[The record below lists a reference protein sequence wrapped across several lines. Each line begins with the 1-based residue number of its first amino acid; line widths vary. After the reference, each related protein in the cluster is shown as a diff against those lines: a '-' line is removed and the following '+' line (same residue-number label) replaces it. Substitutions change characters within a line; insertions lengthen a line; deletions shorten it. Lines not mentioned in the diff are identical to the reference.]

1 MKKLV
6 KKPVFKK
13 NQMIITALAGMI
25 AIAGYLNYAGT
36 DVNPS
41 LLSVDSEAV
50 EDVAETD
57 LAQDI
62 SAEDTYALTEVRIL
76 RVLMKMRTE
85 MWQSKKVRMPGRP

>member
-50 EDVAETD
+50 V
-57 LAQDI
+57 
-62 SAEDTYALTEVRIL
+62 SFRIN
-76 RVLMKMRTE
+76 
-85 MWQSKKVRMPGRP
+85 QG